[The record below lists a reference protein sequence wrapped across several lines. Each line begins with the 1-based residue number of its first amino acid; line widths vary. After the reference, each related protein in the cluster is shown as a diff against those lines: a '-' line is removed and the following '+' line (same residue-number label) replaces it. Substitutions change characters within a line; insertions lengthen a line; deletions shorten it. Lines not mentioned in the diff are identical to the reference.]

1 MIRFTLIGIVVLILF
16 VPYLAFSLAASRIA
30 RRGLTERE
38 IVLRV
43 SRDLRP
49 HRRGQPDA
57 NADEN

>member
-1 MIRFTLIGIVVLILF
+1 MIRFTLIGLVVLILF

-43 SRDLRP
+43 SRELRP
-49 HRRGQPDA
+49 HRRA
-57 NADEN
+57 